1 MSETLGR
8 AVLALTTDDSGL
20 KRGLAA
26 AEGETRR
33 SMADIGKSMAA
44 IGGVM
49 TATITTPLVA
59 FGTTAVAAYR
69 DSQEALGQM
78 RAALASM
85 GPVAGR
91 TEEQLVTMAQTMERT
106 LAVDADQVLR
116 KVTTNLLTFGNISGE
131 AFDRATKAAVDLSA
145 RLGTDM
151 QGSAIMLGRAL
162 NDPIRGIAALQR
174 VGVAFTEQQRE
185 QITAMVE
192 AGDTAGAQALILSE
206 LERQY
211 GGQAAALAESSL
223 GTRQLALAWE
233 SVQERVGEVIA
244 KVLPQLMAKLNGVL
258 TWVASLDGQT
268 LTWIVAIAGV
278 AAALGPVIAA
288 LGLMVTGIAAAV
300 GAVGSIVAAI
310 GTAITVL
317 GKLGVAIKV
326 LLVATGPIGMLI
338 LAAGLL
344 TAAWLKWGD
353 QITAIVSRAAAAIR
367 TAFTNVRDWLFN
379 TLTDLDARASAAIR
393 GAFAA
398 VSASVTR
405 LFAAVGDTTGRA
417 AAALTATWRAWG
429 STVAGVVTEA
439 AAAIRTTLTAV
450 RDFVAGAF
458 ARMAETVTRPFTA
471 MIDAAR
477 NAARVL
483 VGNSIIPDMV
493 RAIDGW
499 LARLV
504 QGTNVHMGTM
514 TSTMIGAGQTQAQSM
529 SGAWGTIL
537 GEFDR
542 FTGGWISR
550 LHGWAQRAVDI
561 LGVVG
566 RVAGSIGRLFGGGG
580 GGGLGGI
587 LGGIGQIVGGGGG
600 GILGT
605 IGNVVGAVR
614 GIGSAIGAIGGGGGI
629 LSGIGGALAAV
640 PGIGLFAAGA
650 GILGGL
656 LGGRRRR
663 RRRRREAE
671 ARAAAEAAARA
682 QAEAEQRALDAQL
695 AALPT
700 LPPLSAYTPSAYHP
714 AQPEAPASPP
724 VERTLTVV
732 GLKPDELWT
741 GKMVRALAEKLIDF
755 QHHGGRIVL
764 EPA

>member
-1 MSETLGR
+1 VSETLGR

-116 KVTTNLLTFGNISGE
+116 QVTTNLLTFGNISGE

-151 QGSAIMLGRAL
+151 QGSAIMLGKAL
-162 NDPIRGIAALQR
+162 NDPIRGITALQR

-268 LTWIVAIAGV
+268 LTWIVSIAGV

-326 LLVATGPIGMLI
+326 LLIASGPIGLLI
-338 LAAGLL
+338 AAAGAI
-344 TAAWLKWGD
+344 TAAWLLWED
-353 QITAIVSRAAAAIR
+353 QITAIVGRAAAAIR
-367 TAFTNVRDWLFN
+367 TA
-379 TLTDLDARASAAIR
+379 
-393 GAFAA
+393 
-398 VSASVTR
+398 
-405 LFAAVGDTTGRA
+405 
-417 AAALTATWRAWG
+417 
-429 STVAGVVTEA
+429 
-439 AAAIRTTLTAV
+439 LTAV
-450 RDFVAGAF
+450 RDFVTSTF
-458 ARMAETVTRPFTA
+458 SRMAETVTRPFTV

-566 RVAGSIGRLFGGGG
+566 RVAGSIDRLFGGGG
-580 GGGLGGI
+580 GGGI
-587 LGGIGQIVGGGGG
+587 LGSIGQLVGGGGGGG

-605 IGNVVGAVR
+605 IGNVVGALSGGLSGLATGV
-614 GIGSAIGAIGGGGGI
+614 GNVIGAVQHVMGGGSLGAA
-629 LSGIGGALAAV
+629 IGGALAAI
-640 PGIGLFAAGA
+640 PGVGWIAGGA
-650 GILGGL
+650 SLLGGL

-695 AALPT
+695 AAMPT
-700 LPPLSAYTPSAYHP
+700 LPPLSAYTPSAYHT
-714 AQPEAPASPP
+714 AQPEAPAPPP

>member
-8 AVLALTTDDSGL
+8 AVLEILTDAKDFL
-20 KRGLAA
+20 KGLAA
-26 AEGETRR
+26 AESTTRK
-33 SMADIGKSMAA
+33 SMADIGKSMATTGA
-44 IGGVM
+44 VM
-49 TATITTPLVA
+49 SAAITTPLVA

-151 QGSAIMLGRAL
+151 QGSAIMLGKAL
-162 NDPIRGIAALQR
+162 NDPIRGITALQR

-326 LLVATGPIGMLI
+326 LLIASGPIGLLI
-338 LAAGLL
+338 AAAGAI
-344 TAAWLKWGD
+344 TAAWLLWED
-353 QITAIVSRAAAAIR
+353 QITAIVGRAAAAIR
-367 TAFTNVRDWLFN
+367 TA
-379 TLTDLDARASAAIR
+379 
-393 GAFAA
+393 
-398 VSASVTR
+398 
-405 LFAAVGDTTGRA
+405 
-417 AAALTATWRAWG
+417 
-429 STVAGVVTEA
+429 
-439 AAAIRTTLTAV
+439 LTAV
-450 RDFVAGAF
+450 RDFVTSTF
-458 ARMAETVTRPFTA
+458 SRMAETVTRPFTV

-587 LGGIGQIVGGGGG
+587 LGSIGQIVGGGGGGG

>member
-33 SMADIGKSMAA
+33 SMSDIGQSMAA

-151 QGSAIMLGRAL
+151 QGSATMLGRAL

-326 LLVATGPIGMLI
+326 LLIASGPIGLLI
-338 LAAGLL
+338 AAAGAI
-344 TAAWLKWGD
+344 TAAWLLWGD
-353 QITAIVSRAAAAIR
+353 QITAIVGRAAAAIR
-367 TAFTNVRDWLFN
+367 TA
-379 TLTDLDARASAAIR
+379 
-393 GAFAA
+393 
-398 VSASVTR
+398 
-405 LFAAVGDTTGRA
+405 
-417 AAALTATWRAWG
+417 
-429 STVAGVVTEA
+429 
-439 AAAIRTTLTAV
+439 LTAV
-450 RDFVAGAF
+450 RDFVTSTF
-458 ARMAETVTRPFTA
+458 SRMAETVTRPFHV

-587 LGGIGQIVGGGGG
+587 LGSIGQIVGGGGGGG

-663 RRRRREAE
+663 RRRRREAA

>member
-116 KVTTNLLTFGNISGE
+116 QVTTNLLTFGNISGE

-151 QGSAIMLGRAL
+151 QGSAIMLGKAL
-162 NDPIRGIAALQR
+162 NDPIRGITALQR

-268 LTWIVAIAGV
+268 LTWIVSIAGV

-326 LLVATGPIGMLI
+326 LLIASGPIGLLI
-338 LAAGLL
+338 AAAGAI
-344 TAAWLKWGD
+344 TAAWLLWED
-353 QITAIVSRAAAAIR
+353 QITAIVGRAAAAIR
-367 TAFTNVRDWLFN
+367 TA
-379 TLTDLDARASAAIR
+379 
-393 GAFAA
+393 
-398 VSASVTR
+398 
-405 LFAAVGDTTGRA
+405 
-417 AAALTATWRAWG
+417 
-429 STVAGVVTEA
+429 
-439 AAAIRTTLTAV
+439 LTAV
-450 RDFVAGAF
+450 RDFVTSTF
-458 ARMAETVTRPFTA
+458 SRMAETVTRPFTV

-566 RVAGSIGRLFGGGG
+566 RVAGSIDRLFGGGG
-580 GGGLGGI
+580 GGGI
-587 LGGIGQIVGGGGG
+587 LGSIGQLVGGGGGGG

-605 IGNVVGAVR
+605 IGNVVGALSGGLSGLATGV
-614 GIGSAIGAIGGGGGI
+614 GNVIGAVQHVMGGGSLGAA
-629 LSGIGGALAAV
+629 IGGALAAI
-640 PGIGLFAAGA
+640 PGVGWIAGGA
-650 GILGGL
+650 SLLGGL

-695 AALPT
+695 AAMPT
-700 LPPLSAYTPSAYHP
+700 LPPLSAYTPSAYHT
-714 AQPEAPASPP
+714 AQPEAPAPPP